1 MLSPSNPSP
10 APQGDADLEIVV
22 TAAGQAWVGQQTVSV
37 PAGTD
42 PRAAAAA
49 VVSALARQQGRDVR
63 AVLVDTGRGERR
75 RMLFTAN
82 GEVMQAPEAMTG
94 AGSAVADPD
103 LAGVLP
109 PSEPPRPVDPATIP
123 AWPHIDLA
131 LTDDGHVLVNEKLVA
146 VPSGIG
152 EPRAYA
158 VALAA
163 TELVRLGLARPV
175 RATARDPDG
184 TIWPLLIHPGGAAT
198 EAGPPELPGTA
209 GKRGHR
215 GH

>member
-1 MLSPSNPSP
+1 MLPSNPSP
-10 APQGDADLEIVV
+10 DPQGDADLEIVV
-22 TAAGQAWVGQQTVSV
+22 TAAGQAWVGQQTVGV

-75 RMLFTAN
+75 RMRFTAD
-82 GEVMQAPEAMTG
+82 GEIMQAAEAMAG
-94 AGSAVADPD
+94 AGSAAADPD
-103 LAGVLP
+103 PAGVLP
-109 PSEPPRPVDPATIP
+109 PSEPQPVDPATIP

-146 VPSGIG
+146 VPSGVA

-163 TELVRLGLARPV
+163 AELGRLGLARPV

-209 GKRGHR
+209 GKRGRR